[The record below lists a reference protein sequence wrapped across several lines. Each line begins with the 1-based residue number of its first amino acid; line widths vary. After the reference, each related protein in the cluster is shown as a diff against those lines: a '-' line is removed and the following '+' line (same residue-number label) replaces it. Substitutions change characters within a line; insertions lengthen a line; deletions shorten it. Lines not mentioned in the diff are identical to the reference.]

1 MFQKFY
7 GDFGLYAQTGEAA
20 VTNDKVAVGAYYA
33 GFNLGY
39 KFTNPFKAELG
50 FEYLSEKIKMIPIL
64 K

>member
-1 MFQKFY
+1 MWDASKFY
-7 GDFGLYAQTGEAA
+7 GDFGLYVKAI
-20 VTNDKVAVGAYYA
+20 TNDKVAVGAYYA

-50 FEYLSEKIKMIPIL
+50 SEYLSGKIKMIRIQ